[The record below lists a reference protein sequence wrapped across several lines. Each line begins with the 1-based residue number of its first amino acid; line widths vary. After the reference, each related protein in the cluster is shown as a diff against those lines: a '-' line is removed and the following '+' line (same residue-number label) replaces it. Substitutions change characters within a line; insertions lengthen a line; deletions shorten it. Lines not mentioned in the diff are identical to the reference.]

1 MLDRARTE
9 AFSTAETCG
18 FGTFYS
24 SNICFTGATKPVGAA
39 CVVWGWE
46 VCVAQ
51 VLRAQPRG
59 RHCPAGPGTHST
71 QHSWQVEKP
80 HGVYFHKHFRDT
92 YSSPLAC
99 TDVWLRQRHTRARPP
114 CSSPF
119 LLFFSV
125 GTQKFPLPVLK
136 SALQAQWVS
145 SSTNNV
151 HGASVGKKSRN
162 VCFYSHA
169 QT

>member
-18 FGTFYS
+18 LGTFS
-24 SNICFTGATKPVGAA
+24 IQATFVSQEHRTPWEQRVLCGAV
-39 CVVWGWE
+39 E
-46 VCVAQ
+46 FCVAQ
-51 VLRAQPRG
+51 PWG
-59 RHCPAGPGTHST
+59 RHCPAGPITHST

-80 HGVYFHKHFRDT
+80 HGVYFHEHFRDT
-92 YSSPLAC
+92 HSSPVAC
-99 TDVWLRQRHTRARPP
+99 TNVWLRQRHTRARPP
-114 CSSPF
+114 WSSPF

-125 GTQKFPLPVLK
+125 GTQKFPLPILK
-136 SALQAQWVS
+136 STLQAQWERS
-145 SSTNNV
+145 SINDV

-162 VCFYSHA
+162 VHFYSHA